1 MALAEDIR
9 GLKQRLEGHEGPVL
23 SVYLNVNPR
32 YNENQGQ
39 AYKVRLKDALKEME
53 GLPEE
58 LSERVRQEVEG
69 GTPPPRARTLV
80 FFAAGDGFFERY
92 HLQVDLPEIYRVG
105 ERPHVAPLVLAIDE
119 HEPYGAAIVEAEEF
133 RLFVS
138 TQPVV
143 ADEEE
148 GAAGGPFRELDL
160 KPHGMYPVSGGS
172 TDMDPAGRTQDAH
185 LHRFFVDAGKTA
197 QKVLFSD
204 NVRRLILAGTKQR
217 TTAFRDALPEPLR
230 ERVVA
235 EEHLATGAPEGEIF
249 ERLEEVMER
258 VEQEEQEKLIEQ
270 ARERGVRGVKDTVEA
285 LQEGRV
291 YQIIAL
297 WDLDAEIRWCDHDE
311 LAITNIAQKE
321 CPYCGRETRV
331 RPLTDV
337 LIDLATAR
345 GARLEYVRAGGASDR
360 EEFGETPNEDIAKQR
375 ESHGAAD
382 VLHEEFEGLAGLLRY

>member
-23 SVYLNVNPR
+23 SVYLSVNSR

-39 AYKVRLKDALKEME
+39 AYKVRLKGALKEME
-53 GLPEE
+53 GLPEA
-58 LSERVRQEVEG
+58 LSERVRQGVEG

-92 HLQVDLPEIYRVG
+92 HLQVDLPEIYRLG

-143 ADEEE
+143 ADEDEE
-148 GAAGGPFRELDL
+148 DAAGGPFRELDL

-185 LHRFFVDAGKTA
+185 LHRFFVEAGKTA
-197 QKVLFSD
+197 QKVLFSN
-204 NVRRLILAGTKQR
+204 NVRRLILAGTKER
-217 TTAFRDALPEPLR
+217 TTAFRDALPEPVR

-249 ERLEEVMER
+249 ERLEEVVER
-258 VEQEEQEKLIEQ
+258 VEREEEEKLIEQ

-291 YQIIAL
+291 YQLIAL
-297 WDLDAEIRWCDHDE
+297 WDLDAGIRWCDHDE
-311 LAITNIAQKE
+311 LAITEAAREE
-321 CPYCGRETRV
+321 CPYCGRDTRV

-337 LIDLATAR
+337 LVDLAVAR
-345 GARLEYVRAGGASDR
+345 DARVELVRAQDPVVG
-360 EEFGETPNEDIAKQR
+360 TPNEDAEARR
-375 ESHGAAD
+375 ERHGPSD
-382 VLHEEFEGLAGLLRY
+382 VLRDEFEGLAGLLRY